1 MAQWLTKYAPNVVQ
15 FADVLEKAV
24 WDTLEM
30 MVKGGGYS
38 FILGLIFGTI
48 LVVTRKGGLSENKI
62 VNGIISFFVNFLR
75 ALPFVILI
83 GLLKP
88 LTRAISGT
96 TIEVRGIIFP
106 LVVGCTPFFIR
117 QVELALSE
125 VDSGLIEAAQAMGL
139 SKFEIV
145 TKVYLRESIPSLARS
160 VTITLISLLG
170 LTAMAGAVGAGGIG
184 DAVLKFG
191 YNRNMPD
198 ITYFCVIVIL
208 IIVIIIQFTGNFV
221 IKKATH

>member
-1 MAQWLTKYAPNVVQ
+1 MAQWLVKYAPNVVT
-15 FADVLEKAV
+15 FADILEKAV
-24 WDTLEM
+24 LDTLEM
-30 MVKGGGYS
+30 LIKSGTYS

-48 LVVTRKGGLSENKI
+48 LVVTRKGGLKENKYI
-62 VNGIISFFVNFLR
+62 NGFISFAVNILR

-96 TIEVRGIIFP
+96 TIEVAGIIFP

-117 QVELALSE
+117 QVELSLSE
-125 VDSGLIEAAQAMGL
+125 VDEGLIEAAQAMGL
-139 SKFEIV
+139 SNFEIII
-145 TKVYLRESIPSLARS
+145 KVYLRESIPSLVRS

-170 LTAMAGAVGAGGIG
+170 LTAMGGAVGAGGIG
-184 DAVLKFG
+184 DAVLKYG

-198 ITYFCVIVIL
+198 ITYFSVIVIL
-208 IIVIIIQFTGNFV
+208 LIVVVIQFTGNFI
-221 IKKATH
+221 IKKTTH

>member
-1 MAQWLTKYAPNVVQ
+1 MAQWLIDNAPNVVT

-30 MVKGGGYS
+30 LIKSGTYS

-48 LVVTRKGGLSENKI
+48 LVITKKDGLKENKI
-62 VNGIISFFVNFLR
+62 VNGIISFVVNILR

-88 LTRAISGT
+88 LTKAISGT
-96 TIEVRGIIFP
+96 TIQVQGIIFP

-117 QVELALSE
+117 QVELSLSE
-125 VDSGLIEAAQAMGL
+125 VDDGLIEAAQAMGL
-139 SKFEIV
+139 STFQIV
-145 TKVYLRESIPSLARS
+145 TKVYLKESIPSLVRA

-170 LTAMAGAVGAGGIG
+170 LTAMGGAVGAGGIG
-184 DAVLKFG
+184 DAVLKYG

-198 ITYFCVIVIL
+198 VTYFCVFVILLIVI
-208 IIVIIIQFTGNFV
+208 VIQFTGNFI
-221 IKKATH
+221 IKKTTH

>member
-1 MAQWLTKYAPNVVQ
+1 MAQWLVNNAPNVVK

-30 MVKGGGYS
+30 LLKSGTYS
-38 FILGLIFGTI
+38 FILGLIFGTVLI
-48 LVVTRKGGLSENKI
+48 VTKKGGLKENPI
-62 VNGIISFFVNFLR
+62 VHSVISFLVNLLR
-75 ALPFVILI
+75 AMPFVILI

-88 LTRAISGT
+88 LTRMISGT
-96 TIEVRGIIFP
+96 TIEVAGIIFP

-125 VDSGLIEAAQAMGL
+125 VDEGLIEAALAMGL
-139 SKFEIV
+139 SNLEII
-145 TKVYLRESIPSLARS
+145 TKVYLRESIPALARA

-170 LTAMAGAVGAGGIG
+170 LTAMGGAVGAGGIG
-184 DAVLKFG
+184 DAVLKYG

-198 ITYFCVIVIL
+198 ITYFSVIVIL
-208 IIVIIIQFTGNFV
+208 LIVVVIQSVGNFI
-221 IKKATH
+221 IKRTTH